1 MVLENARH
9 EGFARE
15 LARGKSLVRAYVAA
29 GYAHNRAA
37 ASRLSRRAE
46 VRARVVEL
54 QGRLRPAP
62 GEAMT
67 AAGLTVRL
75 LEIAA
80 LAESGGV
87 NGASLSVARASLMD
101 AARING
107 LLEKRQ
113 GPPAGSLEDLLARL
127 EAEDE
132 AEEAERRNS
141 AAAG

>member
-29 GYAHNRAA
+29 GYAHNRPN
-37 ASRLSRRAE
+37 ASRLAKRPE
-46 VRARVVEL
+46 VRARVAEL
-54 QGRLRPAP
+54 HGRLRPVA

-67 AAGLTVRL
+67 AAQLRVRL

-80 LAESGGV
+80 LAEAGV

-113 GPPAGSLEDLLARL
+113 GPPPGSLEDLLARM

-132 AEEAERRNS
+132 AEEAERLAS
-141 AAAG
+141 PASG